1 MVIKVIE
8 HEKIGIRNENN
19 YQKKYISK
27 KNAELLRKIEEI
39 KNKRIFKWS
48 YNTVS
53 PQQWIG
59 VIWLNNIS
67 IEIMPKISDSN
78 NESNIMES
86 LIHMLNVVYDVKIQD
101 KIIAKL
107 GSKESG
113 IIEILITLFLK
124 ELDFQY
130 NKGIY
135 KEYIKIEKNLYS
147 MKGKIDFNKNINKNL
162 FSPHRFYCKY
172 SSLSEN
178 NMINQIIKST
188 LIYIDKLTKNR
199 FNKGI
204 IKKLIYSLESVDYY
218 RDINKDIKN
227 IKFNRQNER
236 FRDII
241 NYCKMFWD
249 GFGASV
255 ITGKNEV
262 ESFLIDMN
270 DLFEK
275 YIYKT
280 LKTIYG
286 NKNIKYQENN
296 NFLLTDALNNKSKKI
311 NLKPDIIL
319 ERENGRTIIDTK
331 WKIVD
336 KFINPNDAYQ
346 MNAYIDNIY
355 NSNEVIL
362 LFPKC
367 KNNDRIV
374 RDFIFNNKIDKTLKI
389 RTIDMLLAGKKEL
402 TQEIKNILK

>member
-59 VIWLNNIS
+59 VIWLNDIS
-67 IEIMPKISDSN
+67 IEIMPKISDAN

-86 LIHMLNVVYDVKIQD
+86 LISMLNVVYDVKIQD

-199 FNKGI
+199 FNKGV

-218 RDINKDIKN
+218 KDINKDIKN
-227 IKFNRQNER
+227 IKFNRQSER
-236 FRDII
+236 FREII

-249 GFGASV
+249 GFGAS
-255 ITGKNEV
+255 ITTGKNEV

-296 NFLLTDALNNKSKKI
+296 NFLLIDALNNKSKKI

-319 ERENGRTIIDTK
+319 ERENSRTIIDTK

-374 RDFIFNNKIDKTLKI
+374 RDFIFNNKIDKILKI

>member
-59 VIWLNNIS
+59 VIWLNDIS
-67 IEIMPKISDSN
+67 IEIMPKISDAN

-86 LIHMLNVVYDVKIQD
+86 LISMLNVVYDVKIQD

-199 FNKGI
+199 FNKGV

-218 RDINKDIKN
+218 KDINKDIKN
-227 IKFNRQNER
+227 IKFNRQSER
-236 FRDII
+236 FREII

-249 GFGASV
+249 GFGAS
-255 ITGKNEV
+255 ITTGKNEV

-296 NFLLTDALNNKSKKI
+296 NFLLIDALNNKSKKI